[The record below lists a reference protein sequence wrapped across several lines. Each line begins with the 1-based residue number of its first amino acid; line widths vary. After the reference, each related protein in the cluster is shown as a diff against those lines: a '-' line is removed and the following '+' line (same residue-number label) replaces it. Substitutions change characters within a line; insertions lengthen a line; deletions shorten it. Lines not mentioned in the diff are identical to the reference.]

1 MKKRKKQR
9 NRAQY
14 GQNRHHL
21 LFQGRHWNTGM
32 AKELRNAFVYMLDI
46 NIHNELH
53 NELLNDVP
61 KPPPDALKPLYLAFL
76 AQRQEINQLDI
87 IGATEWLLNAC
98 DDPAFKASMKR
109 QHDFL
114 AKKLK

>member
-1 MKKRKKQR
+1 MKRKRQR

-32 AKELRNAFVYMLDI
+32 ARELRNAFVYMLDI

-53 NELLNDVP
+53 NEVLHDVP
-61 KPPPDALKPLYLAFL
+61 TPSPDALKPRYLALL
-76 AQRQEINQLDI
+76 AQRQDTHHLAI
-87 IGATEWLLNAC
+87 IGATEWLQNAC
-98 DDPAFKASMKR
+98 DDPAFKACMKR

-114 AKKLK
+114 VSRLRK

>member
-1 MKKRKKQR
+1 MRKRKKK
-9 NRAQY
+9 ATIY

-21 LFQGRHWNTGM
+21 LFQGRHWNNGM
-32 AKELRNAFVYMLDI
+32 AKELRAAFVYMLDI

-53 NELLNDVP
+53 NEVLHDIP

-76 AQRQEINQLDI
+76 AQRQEISQLDI
-87 IGATEWLLNAC
+87 IGATEWLTRAC
-98 DDPAFKASMKR
+98 NDPAFKACMER

-114 AKKLK
+114 AKKLKK